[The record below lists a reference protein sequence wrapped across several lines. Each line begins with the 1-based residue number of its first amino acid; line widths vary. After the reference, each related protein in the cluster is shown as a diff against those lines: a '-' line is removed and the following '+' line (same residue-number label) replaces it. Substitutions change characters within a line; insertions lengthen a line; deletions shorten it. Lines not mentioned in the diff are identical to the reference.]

1 MAPSMGRH
9 SLSLLLL
16 QLLASA
22 SAAACAA
29 GEYGF
34 NGTCRDC
41 SHTNPWG
48 DEAVGTICSKPGVEL
63 ASLPVKPGYYR
74 ERSSSQVVRQCQK
87 WPAACLGGTDPT
99 NQCAAGTRGFYCGSC
114 APQYFSENGGQCKPC
129 GTTAQVTAGIV
140 VGILLIVLALLGL
153 CLGYGKLR
161 QLSPDKTPKLHRLSQ
176 RITTHGLRWA
186 LKFRLLFSL
195 LQVLCG
201 MIFVMGGFPPVFSAV
216 LVWLSNVTMFFV
228 NLPGKVQT
236 RVTAAPTRPAPRPE
250 PCSR

>member
-1 MAPSMGRH
+1 MRRH

-16 QLLASA
+16 HELASA
-22 SAAACAA
+22 SAAACAV

-34 NGTCRDC
+34 NGTCIHC
-41 SHTNPWG
+41 AHTNWPLN
-48 DEAVGTICSKPGVEL
+48 EAVGTICSQPGVEL

-99 NQCAAGTRGFYCGSC
+99 NQCAAGTQGFYCGSC
-114 APQYFSENGGQCKPC
+114 APQYFSESNGGQCKPC

-161 QLSPDKTPKLHRLSQ
+161 QLSPDKTPKLHRLAQ

-195 LQVLCG
+195 LQVLG
-201 MIFVMGGFPPVFSAV
+201 GLTVVMSGFPPVFSAV
-216 LVWLSNVTMFFV
+216 LGWLSNVTMFFV
-228 NLPGKVQT
+228 NLPGKVPYET
-236 RVTAAPTRPAPRPE
+236 TRPAPRPE
-250 PCSR
+250 PCAR